1 MESSESLR
9 RMGIEPYPNNLL
21 TNDMKINNAM
31 LCIRYKNKT
40 ARDFLMCLSTL
51 VTIYCD
57 NICIDVAP
65 VENNKSRIIVDYK
78 SSCRASQP
86 MSYSEAIMDI
96 RKYIRKVN
104 NYIDIT
110 ITNIS
115 DNINVFRVYVF
126 EAMIAKVEINDN
138 IDNLCF
144 Y

>member
-1 MESSESLR
+1 MNLSENSKH
-9 RMGIEPYPNNLL
+9 MGIECRVDKLI

-31 LCIRYKNKT
+31 LCIGLKNKT
-40 ARDFLMCLSTL
+40 ARDFLMCLSAL

-57 NICIDVAP
+57 DISIQAISEVK
-65 VENNKSRIIVDYK
+65 NKSRILVHFK
-78 SSCRASQP
+78 SISILSSL

-96 RKYIRKVN
+96 RKHINQTN

-115 DNINVFRVYVF
+115 DNINVFEVHMFRTR
-126 EAMIAKVEINDN
+126 IAKVKIDDT
-138 IDNLCF
+138 IDNLCV

>member
-1 MESSESLR
+1 MNLSESSKH
-9 RMGIEPYPNNLL
+9 MGIECRVDKLI

-31 LCIRYKNKT
+31 LCIGLKNKT
-40 ARDFLMCLSTL
+40 ARDFLMCLSAL

-57 NICIDVAP
+57 DISIQAISEVK
-65 VENNKSRIIVDYK
+65 NKSRILVHFK
-78 SSCRASQP
+78 SISILSSL

-96 RKYIRKVN
+96 RKHINQTN

-115 DNINVFRVYVF
+115 DNINVFEVHMFRTR
-126 EAMIAKVEINDN
+126 IAKVKIDDT
-138 IDNLCF
+138 IDNLCV